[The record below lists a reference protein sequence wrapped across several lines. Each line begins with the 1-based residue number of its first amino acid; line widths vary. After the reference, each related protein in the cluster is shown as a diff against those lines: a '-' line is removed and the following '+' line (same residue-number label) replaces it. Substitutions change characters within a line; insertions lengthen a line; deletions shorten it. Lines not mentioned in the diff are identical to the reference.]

1 MKLVIAEKP
10 MLGRDIARAICGR
23 EVPEKARLPIS
34 GNGYVVCALAGH
46 VLELVEPGDID
57 PRWRWDGEFD
67 ETRLP
72 IVVDDWPK
80 RPIEGK
86 EGIIEQVSGLLG
98 ECESVIHAGDP
109 DDEGQLLVDELLD
122 YLGYAGP
129 VERVLV
135 NDNIEANIR
144 AAFGRLEDNTRYRPL
159 SAAAYARQMA
169 DMAFGVSESRLAGM
183 RLKAKVSV
191 GRVQTPTLG
200 LVVARDRAIEGHEQR
215 AFYTLV
221 VHVAVDGGETAAFK
235 LRPSDDLLAGDKHIW
250 SPDPLEA
257 AAAAL
262 QGRDLA
268 FETTARGGQKLPPLP
283 YDLTTLQADLSKRHG
298 MTAKQTLEAT
308 QRLRDE
314 HHAITYNRSDCR
326 YLPEEYHAQAPAT
339 LSAAFAN
346 IGRSWAV
353 DPSIRGRAFDDSK
366 VGAHGAIIPQETS
379 FDAKRLR
386 DHDRWA
392 YEAIVERYAMQFSHP
407 LAYEECSSS
416 IPCEAGALEHK
427 ARRVTDAGFTAVFG
441 EPEEEPGE
449 DELSP
454 GWISPGR
461 HEGAVASC
469 EVGEGKTSP
478 PKPYTE
484 GTLVTDMASAA
495 KYVADPAL
503 KAALKAKDEGKA
515 GEHGGIGTTA
525 TRADVLERLKARGF
539 IEDANGKI
547 RSTEKGRA
555 FYDLVP
561 ADIRGADLT
570 ARWWLIQQ
578 EVAAGRA
585 DVNAVQRAVAEAFE
599 AHREEAYAG
608 KSLASPG
615 KPVGT
620 CPRCGARV
628 LSRGKVF
635 SCESNKS
642 IRRDDGSWEQ
652 ESGCGFKVFAVVA
665 GKRLTDV
672 QASALLAGKSPLVK
686 GLTSKAG
693 KKFEARLKLG
703 EDGSV
708 EFVFDGA
715 KRPKKRRPWPINRG

>member
-1 MKLVIAEKP
+1 MRLVIAEKP

-23 EVPEKARLPIS
+23 EVSETARLPIA
-34 GNGYVVCALAGH
+34 GNGYTVCALAGH

-57 PRWRWDGEFD
+57 PKWRWDGEFD
-67 ETRLP
+67 ESRLP

-86 EGIIEQVSGLLG
+86 EGIVEQVSSLLG
-98 ECESVIHAGDP
+98 ECDSVVHAGDP

-144 AAFGRLEDNTRYRPL
+144 AAFGRLEDNARYRPL
-159 SAAAYARQMA
+159 SASAYARQMA
-169 DMAFGVSESRLAGM
+169 DMAFGVSESRVAGM
-183 RLKAKVSV
+183 RLRANVSV

-200 LVVARDRAIEGHEQR
+200 LVVARDRAIEGHERR

-221 VHVAVDGGETAAFK
+221 AHVAIDGGGAVDFK
-235 LRPSDDLLAGDKHIW
+235 LSPSDELLAGDERIW
-250 SPDPLEA
+250 SREPLEA
-257 AAAAL
+257 LAAAL
-262 QGRDLA
+262 QGRALA
-268 FETTARGGQKLPPLP
+268 FEATARTGQKLPPLP
-283 YDLTTLQADLSKRHG
+283 YDLTTLQAELSKRHG

-339 LSAAFAN
+339 LAAAFAN
-346 IGRSWAV
+346 VGRSWDV
-353 DPSIRGRAFDDSK
+353 DASLRGRAFDDAK
-366 VGAHGAIIPQETS
+366 VGAHGAIIPQETR
-379 FDAKRLR
+379 FDARCLR

-392 YEAIVERYAMQFSHP
+392 YEAVVERYAMQFARP

-416 IPCEAGALEHK
+416 VPCEAGSLEHR
-427 ARRVTDAGFTAVFG
+427 ARRVTDPGFTAAFG
-441 EPEEEPGE
+441 EPEEEGE
-449 DELSP
+449 DESP
-454 GWISPGR
+454 AAWVDPGR
-461 HEGAVASC
+461 HEGKVASC
-469 EVGEGKTSP
+469 ELREGKTSP

-495 KYVADPAL
+495 KYVSDPAL
-503 KAALKAKDEGKA
+503 KAALKSKDEGKA

-525 TRADVLERLKARGF
+525 TRADVIERLKARGF
-539 IEDANGKI
+539 VEESGGKI
-547 RSTEKGRA
+547 RSTEKGRS

-599 AHREEAYAG
+599 AHRGEAYAG

-620 CPRCGARV
+620 CPCCGARV
-628 LSRGKVF
+628 LARGKVF
-635 SCESNKS
+635 DCESN
-642 IRRDDGSWEQ
+642 RRRKLEDGSWEQ
-652 ESGCGFKVFAVVA
+652 EAGCGFRFFSTVA
-665 GKRLTDV
+665 GKRLTDA
-672 QASALLAGKSPLVK
+672 QASALLSGKTPLVK

-693 KKFEARLKLG
+693 RKFEARLRLAQ
-703 EDGSV
+703 DGSV
-708 EFVFDGA
+708 EFSFDG
-715 KRPKKRRPWPINRG
+715 RPAPRGRRRGASGRG